1 MRNQA
6 LAEGAAPMLLAK
18 VHSPQKN
25 RDEITSFL
33 PLSLVLIVILTLRVP
48 FDYLYVFLKVT
59 SYWLKS

>member
-25 RDEITSFL
+25 RDEINVFST
-33 PLSLVLIVILTLRVP
+33 VILTLRVP